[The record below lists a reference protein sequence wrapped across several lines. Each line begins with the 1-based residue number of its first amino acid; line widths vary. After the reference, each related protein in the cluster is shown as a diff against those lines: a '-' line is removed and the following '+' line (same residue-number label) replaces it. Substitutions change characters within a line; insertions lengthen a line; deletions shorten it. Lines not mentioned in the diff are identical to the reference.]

1 MPARA
6 PYRQNMR
13 SKFIYLVLACGL
25 LAACEPIA
33 DQRAGLPLCLV
44 VRQSD
49 DACAYVAASGDTV
62 IPFGRYPMCQ
72 TERFDRL
79 ALVLK
84 PGVGWVGINRREEV
98 LFNAFIF
105 DNGPDYPQE
114 GLMRIVNTAG
124 LVGYADTATG
134 RVVLPPLRG
143 GLSLRQRP
151 GAGGPP
157 LPPRNRRRALVVELR
172 RMVLHRPPGPAGG
185 DSVRFSASLVN
196 YVSIVP
202 ALLLSLGT

>member
-33 DQRAGLPLCLV
+33 DQRAGLPLRLA

-84 PGVGWVGINRREEV
+84 PGVGWVGINQREEV

-105 DNGPDYPQE
+105 DNGPDYSQE

-134 RVVLPPLRG
+134 RVVLPPRYEAAFPFDSGRAQVGRRCRLETDGEHSWWNCAEWYYIDHRG
-143 GLSLRQRP
+143 QRV
-151 GAGGPP
+151 AI
-157 LPPRNRRRALVVELR
+157 R
-172 RMVLHRPPGPAGG
+172 
-185 DSVRFSASLVN
+185 
-196 YVSIVP
+196 
-202 ALLLSLGT
+202 